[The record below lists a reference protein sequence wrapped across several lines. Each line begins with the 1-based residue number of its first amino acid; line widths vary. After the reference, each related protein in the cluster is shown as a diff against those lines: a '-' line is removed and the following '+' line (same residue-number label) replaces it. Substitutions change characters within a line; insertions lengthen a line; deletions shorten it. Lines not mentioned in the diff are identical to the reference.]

1 MSAAESYE
9 RLRHWMD
16 RLPPDRARRALEL
29 ITSDPE
35 LAQFA
40 DDEEALPPVMERPG
54 FAAFAGMGR
63 SGHTD
68 TARRHR
74 ELIAEWSDEDR

>member
-16 RLPPDRARRALEL
+16 RLPPDRAHRALEL
-29 ITSDPE
+29 ITTDPE

-40 DDEEALPPVMERPG
+40 DDEEGLPPVMERPG
-54 FAAFAGMGR
+54 FAAFVGMGR